1 MSKAFE
7 ELKDS
12 IRQCIEYEKGNSSQ
26 AEELP
31 NLSTNSEQE
40 NIKLHIKETTN
51 DNDIR
56 YFEEFEF
63 NPEDNW
69 RYIYNDVVDKIIE
82 KYWYSENRKE
92 VIENKV
98 YEFYKK
104 FKNYN
109 EVQEAYVRFLRSNRL
124 FED

>member
-1 MSKAFE
+1 MSKAFD
-7 ELKDS
+7 ELRDS
-12 IRQCIEYEKGNSSQ
+12 IRQCIEYEKGNRSQ

-31 NLSTNSEQE
+31 NVSTDIEQE
-40 NIKLHIKETTN
+40 NLKLHIKEAPN
-51 DNDIR
+51 DDTR
-56 YFEEFEF
+56 YFEEFGF

-82 KYWYSENRKE
+82 KYWNSENRKKT
-92 VIENKV
+92 IEDKV

-104 FKNYN
+104 FKAYN

>member
-1 MSKAFE
+1 MSKAFD
-7 ELKDS
+7 ELRDS
-12 IRQCIEYEKGNSSQ
+12 IRQCIEYEKGNHSQ

-31 NLSTNSEQE
+31 NISTNIEQE
-40 NIKLHIKETTN
+40 NIKLHIKESTN
-51 DNDIR
+51 NDTR

-82 KYWYSENRKE
+82 KYWNSENRKKT
-92 VIENKV
+92 IEDKV

-104 FKNYN
+104 FKAYN